1 MKNKTLTLI
10 VTCIAIN
17 MGLGQ
22 IASFLKLPIF
32 LDTIGTILAAIL
44 LGPWIG
50 LLTGLCTSL
59 LKGVLFGPTAAAF
72 APVAMVIG
80 FVPGMLNRYG
90 MFRSIP
96 LATITGV
103 ITTLCLTVVAVPIRL
118 YLFGGVTGSGADF
131 MVAYLS
137 VLGQNLFGAVAWTVI
152 TANLV
157 DKVASCLI
165 VYTLIKQLPER
176 IRAQF
181 PNIGK
186 MR

>member
-1 MKNKTLTLI
+1 MKNKTLVLI

-22 IASFLKLPIF
+22 IVSLLKLPIF
-32 LDTIGTILAAIL
+32 LDTIGTILVAVL
-44 LGPWIG
+44 LGPLAG
-50 LLTGLCTSL
+50 TLTGLSTSL
-59 LKGVLFGPTAAAF
+59 LKGILFGPTAAAF

-80 FVPGMLNRYG
+80 LVPGILNRYG

-96 LATITGV
+96 FAAIAGV
-103 ITTLCLTVVAVPIRL
+103 ITTICLTIVAVPIRL

-137 VLGQNLFGAVAWTVI
+137 VVGQNLFGAVAWTVI

-157 DKVASCLI
+157 DKIVSCLI
-165 VYTLIKQLPER
+165 VYTIIKQLPER

-186 MR
+186 TK